1 MEGLK
6 SFVLY
11 TDINE
16 YLDELT
22 NEDAGILFKA
32 IVDYA
37 ETGECPEINGIV
49 KVAFIQIKKAIDY
62 NAAKYEETRKKRAE
76 SGKRGAEARW
86 QTDGKAM
93 ANDGKAMA
101 NHSKAIANDGKAM
114 ANDSKGMA
122 NDGLTVNCNM
132 NTVSPYGDSIGDT
145 HQREERARRFTAPT
159 VEDVRQYA
167 QEKGYRVNAE
177 KFCDYYASN
186 GWKVGK
192 NPMKDW
198 RAAVRNWVRQEDR
211 YGNSNSPQRETEQG
225 TTREAWRKVR
235 IVQG

>member
-1 MEGLK
+1 MEGLNRDSFIFYK
-6 SFVLY
+6 SFYEAIAELESEE
-11 TDINE
+11 DQLAALKAIIE
-16 YLDELT
+16 YAL
-22 NEDAGILFKA
+22 GILDKP
-32 IVDYA
+32 
-37 ETGECPEINGIV
+37 TSG
-49 KVAFIQIKKAIDY
+49 VAAMALKFAKPQIDA
-62 NAAKYEETRKKRAE
+62 NNRKYENGKKGGRATNKEPNANQTETKPKPNANQTETKAE
-76 SGKRGAEARW
+76 PNTQNAEPNVNVNV
-86 QTDGKAM
+86 
-93 ANDGKAMA
+93 ND
-101 NHSKAIANDGKAM
+101 NVNVFSKEN
-114 ANDSKGMA
+114 
-122 NDGLTVNCNM
+122 
-132 NTVSPYGDSIGDT
+132 IGDT

-167 QEKGYRVNAE
+167 REHGYRVNAE

-211 YGNSNSPQRETEQG
+211 YGDSNSPQRETEQG